1 MPVSPFDHP
10 FLSGLTGD
18 ASIAEFFSAEADLA
32 AMLKF
37 EAALALAEAD
47 EGVIPRASADAIA
60 ACCETFSPDMD
71 ELAKATARDGVVA
84 PELVRQLRVAVGED
98 HAAYVHFGA
107 TSQDV
112 IDTSLVLRLHQILPR
127 FGKSLDT
134 MTRTMV
140 QLVGLHGDKQLTG
153 RTRMQDALPITVAD
167 RINSWRAP
175 LMRERETLRT
185 IKPKVFITQ
194 FGGAVGTLEKLGNK
208 GPQVTKRLAE
218 RLGLGVAPD
227 VWHSER
233 DGLVELAS
241 WLSLVTGSL
250 GKMGQDIALMA
261 QNPVAEIRLAG
272 GGKSSA
278 MPHKQNPVGAEVLV
292 ALARFNAV
300 QVSAMHQAMV
310 HENERSGAAWT
321 LEWLVL
327 PQMINATAGA
337 LRTANA
343 LLAAID
349 TIGN

>member
-1 MPVSPFDHP
+1 MSVSPFDHP

-18 ASIAEFFSAEADLA
+18 PAIAAAFSAEADIA

-37 EAALALAEAD
+37 EAALAMAEAG
-47 EGVIPRASADAIA
+47 EGIIPLASAEAIA
-60 ACCETFSPDMD
+60 KSCESFAPDIT
-71 ELAKATARDGVVA
+71 ELNEATARDGVVA
-84 PELVRQLRVAVGED
+84 PDLVRQLRQAVGEP
-98 HAAYVHFGA
+98 HAQYVHFGA

-112 IDTSLVLRLHQILPR
+112 IDTSLVLRLFEILPK
-127 FGKSLDT
+127 FGRSLEHVT
-134 MTRTMV
+134 KLLV
-140 QLVGLHGDKQLTG
+140 QLVDTHGDKSLMG
-153 RTRMQDALPITVAD
+153 RTRMQDGLPISVAD
-167 RINSWRAP
+167 RIDNWRAP

-185 IKPKVFITQ
+185 IKPKIFVVQ
-194 FGGAVGTLEKLGNK
+194 FGGAVGTLDKLGGK
-208 GPQVTKRLAE
+208 GPQVTKRLAKG
-218 RLGLGVAPD
+218 LGLGVAPD

-261 QNPVAEIRLAG
+261 QNPVAEIKLSG
-272 GGKSSA
+272 GGTSSA

-300 QVSAMHQAMV
+300 QVSGMHQAMV

-337 LRTANA
+337 LRTATT
-343 LLAAID
+343 LLGAID
-349 TIGN
+349 NIGN